1 MNGFEDSHRDDRA
14 STGLADLPNDELV
27 RYGTELGLKLR
38 ENAPRGELLR
48 VIRQRQELLVD
59 LDRQAML
66 DVCVWARRPVRQ
78 SASKEQLAREIAL
91 IGKMDFAGLSR
102 SGLVTLAKLRGVDSA
117 RDDPD
122 ERIQIRLRRAESL
135 SDMLRRKRRAIEA
148 ALVAKLVPGGS
159 ADEPKEY
166 RFLPEDHTHPDLK
179 ERIAQEGLVG
189 GIASKLRGV
198 ADDYVAQKLDEIE
211 HRIDRKLD
219 EIDGRLQEWRDREIA
234 NRLRIIKITLVA
246 SILVALLSLG
256 YKYMDRL
263 VGGESAGQGR
273 QDAASVAP
281 RE

>member
-1 MNGFEDSHRDDRA
+1 MNGSENSQPDDKA

-27 RYGTELGLKLR
+27 RYGTELGLRLR
-38 ENAPRGELLR
+38 QNAPRGELLR
-48 VIRQRQELLVD
+48 VIRQRQELLVQ
-59 LDRQAML
+59 LGRQAML

-78 SASKEQLAREIAL
+78 SASKEHLAREIAQ

-102 SGLVTLAKLRGVDSA
+102 PGLITLAKLRGVEPS
-117 RDDPD
+117 RDEPD
-122 ERIQIRLRRAESL
+122 EQIQIRLRRAESF
-135 SDMLRRKRRAIEA
+135 SDMLRRKRRAFEA

-159 ADEPKEY
+159 PDEPKEY
-166 RFLPEDHTHPDLK
+166 RFLPENHAHPDLK
-179 ERIAQEGLVG
+179 EQIAQEGLVG

-219 EIDGRLQEWRDREIA
+219 EIDGRLQEWRDREIT

-246 SILVALLSLG
+246 MILVGLLSLG

-263 VGGESAGQGR
+263 VGSAPAAQGR
-273 QDAASVAP
+273 QDAASVAT
-281 RE
+281 RD

>member
-1 MNGFEDSHRDDRA
+1 MNGSENSQPDDKA

-48 VIRQRQELLVD
+48 VIRQRQELLVE

-102 SGLVTLAKLRGVDSA
+102 PGLITLAKLRGVETS
-117 RDDPD
+117 RDEPD
-122 ERIQIRLRRAESL
+122 EQIKSRLRRAESI
-135 SDMLRRKRRAIEA
+135 SDMLRRKRRAVEA
-148 ALVAKLVPGGS
+148 AVVAKLVPGGS
-159 ADEPKEY
+159 PDEPKEY
-166 RFLPEDHTHPDLK
+166 RFLPENHAHPDLK
-179 ERIAQEGLVG
+179 EQIAQDGLVG

-198 ADDYVAQKLDEIE
+198 ADDYVARKLDEIE

-246 SILVALLSLG
+246 SILVLLLSLG

-263 VGGESAGQGR
+263 VGSAPAAQGR
-273 QDAASVAP
+273 QGAASVAT
-281 RE
+281 RD